1 MGKELFTPIP
11 SKVKNLVD
19 DVRIG
24 KIGLPDLQRPF
35 VWADSKVRDLFD
47 SMLRGY
53 PIGYVMLWESPVNY
67 EEKKSS
73 IGGNKKIYE
82 EPKELVIDGQQR
94 LTALVAA
101 MYGVQ
106 VKDKNYEEHEI
117 KISYNPL
124 TREFAVWTY
133 AIERD
138 QEWISKISDIYLAKE
153 SNTFTKFRR
162 AYIKNLNEARAKKGN
177 EELSDEEIDLIEDNL
192 NDLLG
197 LEDFSLPTLEITVGA
212 DEQDVADIFVRVNSG
227 GQKLNENNFIQ
238 TLIAVYEKEVHDKI
252 TAFCQESRIP
262 KDGTSFNHIME
273 VDPQHL
279 VRVAV
284 GLGFHRAR
292 LRYAYM
298 LLRGKNLETGKYSD
312 ETRTQNLTIFKNALE
327 AAMNLNNWHAFLN
340 CVSSAGYVSSKLIA
354 SSNAVVFSYVL
365 YLIGKLEYKVDSVRL
380 NKIISKWFFMA
391 AVTYFYSGSTESEVE
406 RQFADLRGIHNADE
420 FIAYLENSI
429 ASKFTDDY
437 FSVTLPNELNTS
449 SAISPAWNGYV
460 AAQIVLNNPMLFS
473 TSALTPY
480 LLPGASGTKNAVDK
494 HHIFPKNYLA
504 QIGITN
510 DRDRNQAANFTYL
523 DYVTNIDISDDAP
536 NLYIQR
542 YKDKLGQ
549 EFALHCENHALPE
562 NFESMDYMEF
572 LNKRRSLMAL
582 LIKKAYTRL

>member
-101 MYGVQ
+101 MYGVL

-138 QEWISKISDIYLAKE
+138 QEWISKISDVYLAKE

-162 AYIKNLNEARAKKGN
+162 AYIKSLNEARVKKGN

-312 ETRTQNLTIFKNALE
+312 ETRTQNLTTFKNALE

-406 RQFADLRGIHNADE
+406 RQFADLRGIHTADE
-420 FIAYLENSI
+420 FVAYLENAI

-542 YKDKLGQ
+542 YKDKLGS
-549 EFALHCENHALPE
+549 EFAVHCENHALPE

-582 LIKKAYTRL
+582 LIKKAYSRL